1 MKGNRNRAERDRL
14 ERSDSRVAGSPE
26 GEIKPEHGESGC
38 LKLTYLKLKTP
49 PTKPERAWH
58 RHPADDPPDNIGRM
72 PMPLRTLKTYK
83 LKTPPTKP
91 ESGKGKVACSFLTA
105 RLNTEH

>member
-1 MKGNRNRAERDRL
+1 MKDEGGNRNRAERDRL

-26 GEIKPEHGESGC
+26 GEIKPRGESGR
-38 LKLTYLKLKTP
+38 LKLTYL
-49 PTKPERAWH
+49 
-58 RHPADDPPDNIGRM
+58 
-72 PMPLRTLKTYK
+72 K

-105 RLNTEH
+105 QLNTEH